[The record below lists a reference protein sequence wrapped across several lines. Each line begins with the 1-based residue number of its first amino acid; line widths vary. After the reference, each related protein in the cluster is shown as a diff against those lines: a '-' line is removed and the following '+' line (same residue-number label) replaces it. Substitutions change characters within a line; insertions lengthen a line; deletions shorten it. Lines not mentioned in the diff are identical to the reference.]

1 MSPALI
7 VLQYWAQPPTG
18 TDRETEA
25 QRGRR
30 ACLMSQNKPGV
41 AKLGLETKCLLEK
54 SSLHPCLN
62 RDDGLWGLPSC
73 PGVFPRELALRPWG
87 GASLAHNPALLSA
100 ALLVD
105 SYCTQDRLQICEER
119 FKDPQSFCP
128 PPPPQSPAE
137 QEGVPGYLCC
147 CAGQFQLRLC
157 PGLHVACHPSPGALL
172 GSKPASDQNPGIL
185 VWGKGHAL
193 SWEGQ
198 GRGAGTH

>member
-30 ACLMSQNKPGV
+30 ACLISQNKPGV
-41 AKLGLETKCLLEK
+41 AKLGVETKCLLEK

-62 RDDGLWGLPSC
+62 RDDGLWRPPSC

-87 GASLAHNPALLSA
+87 GASLALNPALLSA

-119 FKDPQSFCP
+119 FKDPQYFCP
-128 PPPPQSPAE
+128 PSTPEPRRTGGCSWLPLL
-137 QEGVPGYLCC
+137 LCW
-147 CAGQFQLRLC
+147 AISASAMPWSTRR
-157 PGLHVACHPSPGALL
+157 PSSRPW
-172 GSKPASDQNPGIL
+172 STPWIQTC
-185 VWGKGHAL
+185 V
-193 SWEGQ
+193 
-198 GRGAGTH
+198 